1 MDEIVRQAMAKWP
14 NVPHCYGWLALDRRG
29 QWRMRDEQVQA
40 EGTAGDPIRHD
51 ALIAFIAR
59 NYASDEAGRWYFQNG
74 PQRVYVSLAY
84 APLVVRLTWNATAND
99 GHGAPVLTDQ
109 LGKVFVP
116 QACLLD
122 EDGSVA
128 FAGISGDRGNS
139 GNSGNSR
146 GGRGGKTREA
156 STGAS
161 KTPRDNADAANAP
174 AVTTLALLHD
184 HDIDLLTQVSDL
196 TQAYEVAETSDD
208 TADAKAAVRLHW
220 RNGDSLAFATVHAG
234 TLPQTYGFE
243 RDPQAPETSTNRSG
257 QTRG

>member
-29 QWRMRDEQVQA
+29 QWRMRDESTQA
-40 EGTAGDPIRHD
+40 AGTAGDPIRHA

-59 NYASDEAGRWYFQNG
+59 NYASDAAGRWYFQNG

-84 APLVVRLTWNATAND
+84 APFVVRLTWDESAND
-99 GHGAPVLTDQ
+99 GRGAPVLTNQ
-109 LGKVFVP
+109 LGKRFVP

-128 FAGISGDRGNS
+128 FAGVAGD
-139 GNSGNSR
+139 
-146 GGRGGKTREA
+146 A
-156 STGAS
+156 DDAGAS
-161 KTPRDNADAANAP
+161 GQAASAQ
-174 AVTTLALLHD
+174 LALLHD

-196 TQAYEVAETSDD
+196 AQAFEVGETSDD
-208 TADAKAAVRLHW
+208 TADAKGAVRLHW
-220 RNGDSLAFATVHAG
+220 RNGTSLPLATVHAG

-243 RDPQAPETSTNRSG
+243 RDPQADAQG
-257 QTRG
+257 A

>member
-29 QWRMRDEQVQA
+29 QWRMRDEQAQT
-40 EGTAGDPIRHD
+40 EGTAGDPIRHT

-59 NYASDEAGRWYFQNG
+59 NYTSDDAGRWYFQNG

-84 APLVVRLTWNATAND
+84 APFVVRLTWDATAND
-99 GHGAPVLTDQ
+99 GRGAPVLTDQ
-109 LGKVFVP
+109 LGKTFVP

-128 FAGISGDRGNS
+128 FVGTKAEG
-139 GNSGNSR
+139 
-146 GGRGGKTREA
+146 E
-156 STGAS
+156 
-161 KTPRDNADAANAP
+161 ANAP
-174 AVTTLALLHD
+174 LALLHD

-196 TQAYEVAETSDD
+196 AQAFEVAETADN

-220 RNGDSLAFATVHAG
+220 CNGDSGDSLPLATVHAG

-243 RDPQAPETSTNRSG
+243 RDPQAPAD
-257 QTRG
+257 

>member
-29 QWRMRDEQVQA
+29 QWRMRDEQTQA
-40 EGTAGDPIRHD
+40 EGTAGDPIRHA

-59 NYASDEAGRWYFQNG
+59 NYACDEAGRWYFQNG

-84 APLVVRLTWNATAND
+84 APFVVRLTWDASAND
-99 GHGAPVLTDQ
+99 GRGAPVLTDQ
-109 LGKVFVP
+109 LGKTFVP

-128 FAGISGDRGNS
+128 FVGTKDAG
-139 GNSGNSR
+139 
-146 GGRGGKTREA
+146 
-156 STGAS
+156 
-161 KTPRDNADAANAP
+161 NATAP
-174 AVTTLALLHD
+174 LALLHD

-196 TQAYEVAETSDD
+196 AQAFEVAETADD

-220 RNGDSLAFATVHAG
+220 RNGDTLALTTVHAG
-234 TLPQTYGFE
+234 TLPQTFGFE
-243 RDPQAPETSTNRSG
+243 RDPRTDHKD
-257 QTRG
+257 

>member
-29 QWRMRDEQVQA
+29 QWRMRDEAAQA
-40 EGTAGDPIRHD
+40 AGAAGDPIRHT

-59 NYASDEAGRWYFQNG
+59 NYASDDAGRWYFQNG

-84 APLVVRLTWNATAND
+84 APFVVRLTWDAAANE
-99 GHGAPVLTDQ
+99 GRGAPVLTDQ
-109 LGKVFVP
+109 LGKPFVP

-128 FAGISGDRGNS
+128 FAGAAHGD
-139 GNSGNSR
+139 
-146 GGRGGKTREA
+146 TR
-156 STGAS
+156 
-161 KTPRDNADAANAP
+161 AP
-174 AVTTLALLHD
+174 LALLHD

-196 TQAYEVAETSDD
+196 AQAFEIAQTSDN
-208 TADAKAAVRLHW
+208 TADARAAIHLHW
-220 RNGDSLAFATVHAG
+220 KNGDSLPFSTVRAS

-243 RDPQAPETSTNRSG
+243 REPQTDRDD
-257 QTRG
+257 

>member
-29 QWRMRDEQVQA
+29 QWRMRDEQTQA
-40 EGTAGDPIRHD
+40 EGSAGDPIRHT

-59 NYASDEAGRWYFQNG
+59 NYASDDVGRWYFQNG

-84 APLVVRLTWNATAND
+84 APFVVRLTWDAAAND
-99 GHGAPVLTDQ
+99 GRGAPVLTDQ
-109 LGKVFVP
+109 LGKTFVP

-128 FAGISGDRGNS
+128 FVGTKGAG
-139 GNSGNSR
+139 
-146 GGRGGKTREA
+146 
-156 STGAS
+156 
-161 KTPRDNADAANAP
+161 DATAP
-174 AVTTLALLHD
+174 LALLHD

-196 TQAYEVAETSDD
+196 AQAFEMAETADD

-220 RNGDSLAFATVHAG
+220 RNGDSGDSLPLSVVHAG

-243 RDPQAPETSTNRSG
+243 RDPQAPVA
-257 QTRG
+257 